1 MAHHWRFFRAGGFDQ
16 VRLDTGEDF
25 KHLGE
30 LDPKLWVA
38 LSCPTRGLE
47 FDPHTLDLLDQDKDG
62 RIRVPE
68 VIAASVWAAKMLK
81 NADDLAN
88 GHASLPLNAI
98 NVAIDE
104 GRLLFDSA
112 KQLLM
117 NLGKADAT
125 HITPADI
132 SDTVKIFGKTLFNG
146 DGVIPPEAA
155 EGDIATAQALRDIMT
170 AVGSV
175 KDLSGLDGVS
185 RARLDGFY
193 KDAGLFLDWANSATA
208 NSDAAGFDA
217 YKAVKAKVDDFFARG
232 ALAAMDPN
240 AAKSLNASDGEY
252 LALAAKDLSPASKEV
267 AGLPI
272 ARIDATRILPLNEGL
287 NPAWA
292 GRIAKF
298 RDACVK
304 PMLGAKASLI
314 FAEWETIGQKL
325 AAQEAWNSTRPEG
338 SVHALGVLRLKEL
351 TTPAMR
357 AGIEALIKKD
367 MVLEPQLLA
376 ITSVDKLT
384 HYYRDLATFLNN
396 FVAFRDF
403 YTHKAKATFQAGTLY
418 LDARSCDLCLQV
430 EDTGKHAVHAAASMA
445 YLAYCDLTRKGS
457 PEKMTIVAAFTN
469 GDSDY
474 LLVGRNGVFYD
485 RRGRDWDATITK
497 IIDNPISVL
506 QAFWSPY
513 KRIAKFVE
521 DQINGFAAAKDKE
534 SHDVATGTAATALKK
549 EATPFDVAKFAGVF
563 AAVGLAVG
571 LIGSAIAAVLTGFLG
586 LKFWQMP
593 LAIAGAM
600 LLVSGPSMLLAAMKL
615 RKRVVG
621 PMLEGSGWAVNGRA
635 ALNIPFGKS
644 LTQLAMLPPGSR
656 RELVDKYAA
665 PKRPWGLLVGVLVG
679 LAVLALAVATGL
691 FDVFFRALNR

>member
-47 FDPHTLDLLDQDKDG
+47 FDAHTLDLLDQDKDG

-68 VIAASVWAAKMLK
+68 VIAASTWAAKMLK
-81 NADDLAN
+81 NPDDLAN
-88 GHASLPLNAI
+88 GNASLPLDAI
-98 NVAIDE
+98 NTGIEE
-104 GRLLFDSA
+104 GKLLFDSA
-112 KQLLM
+112 KQLLV
-117 NLGKADAT
+117 NLGKGDAA

-155 EGDIATAQALRDIMT
+155 EGDAAVAQALRDIMT

-175 KDLSGLDGVS
+175 KDLSGLDGLNRVK
-185 RARLDGFY
+185 LDEFF
-193 KDAGLFLDWANSATA
+193 KDAGLFLDWANSTTTT
-208 NSDAAGFDA
+208 SDAAGFDA
-217 YKAVKAKVDDFFARG
+217 YRAVKGKVDDFFARG

-252 LALAAKDLSPASKEV
+252 LALATADLSAASKEV

-272 ARIDATRILPLNEGL
+272 ARIDATRILPLDAGL

-292 GRIAKF
+292 GRIGKF

-304 PMLGAKASLI
+304 PMLGAKATLT
-314 FAEWETIGQKL
+314 FTEWETIEKKL

-338 SVHALGVLRLKEL
+338 SVHALGVTRLKEL
-351 TTPAMR
+351 TAPELRGA
-357 AGIEALIKKD
+357 IEALMMKD
-367 MVLEPQLLA
+367 KVLEPQLVA

-403 YTHKAKATFQAGTLY
+403 YTHKAKAAFQVGTLY
-418 LDARSCDLCLQV
+418 LDARSCELCIRV
-430 EDTGKHAVHAAASMA
+430 EDSAKHAAHAAASMA
-445 YLAYCDLTRKGS
+445 YLAYCDLTRKGT
-457 PEKMTIVAAFTN
+457 PEKMSIVAAFTN
-469 GDSDY
+469 GDSEY

-485 RRGRDWDATITK
+485 RLGRDWDATITK
-497 IIDNPISVL
+497 IIENPISVR

-513 KRIAKFVE
+513 KRVAKFVE

-534 SHDVATGTAATALKK
+534 THDTATGTVVASAKT
-549 EATPFDVAKFAGVF
+549 ESTPFDVAKFAGVF

-571 LIGSAIAAVLTGFLG
+571 LIGSAIAAVLTGFMG

-593 LAIAGAM
+593 VAIFGAM
-600 LLVSGPSMLLAAMKL
+600 MLVSGPSMLLASMKL
-615 RKRVVG
+615 RRRVLG
-621 PMLEGSGWAVNGRA
+621 PMLDASGWAVNGRA

-644 LTQLAMLPPGSR
+644 LTQLATLPPGSHR
-656 RELVDKYAA
+656 DLVDSYANA
-665 PKRPWGLLVGVLVG
+665 KRPWGLLIGIVVG

-691 FDVFFRALNR
+691 FDVFFRALDR